1 MQRTMKKIYT
11 LAALA
16 MVAIVACNKE
26 IETSIEIL
34 PADKGEVSI
43 VAKAPAE
50 TKTIIDELQVKW
62 ATGDHIAVID
72 VDNGAHDFTLDD
84 GAGTTSGEFS
94 GSLSGKDAAGFAVY
108 PYTANSAFDG
118 SNLFV
123 DYPTTYA
130 YNAVTVPMYALE
142 GSPGEYDFDH
152 IGGAFKIQYTNVPDD
167 ASSFVFTA
175 TSDITGT
182 AAFDLS
188 DAVITSNNG
197 TEVTVTGLPDDD
209 ELTFFI
215 PVPAGSYSFSVKLLD
230 SGGDEIAGSG
240 KTVSSAKAVSVGHV
254 QPLRAIKV
262 KADGGDT
269 LWSENFEAYDASD
282 QPTESSAAVLW
293 GDKAGYAYSGTYC
306 KVYDSGTINGSKEL
320 LIPKSSRS
328 ETWVV
333 SNIPT
338 GHWDGMTLTYKSNQ
352 NINVT
357 SSDVTIGAASLV
369 DGTYTRAITEAD
381 GLASFS
387 LTFAMG
393 SDSNARIDDICLVAG
408 APLPGITV
416 TTGSATSIY
425 TAEGTTATLN
435 GTLALINGAVNAK
448 VSEAGFYYK
457 LTSDAGYTK
466 VTCGSAP
473 TSTTSFSY
481 NLTGLTKDSEYTY
494 YAYAKYDGGS
504 EVTGE
509 ASSKT
514 FTPTQSGGG
523 GANETMTFSSLY
535 NANTTLD
542 GTTIN
547 GTNFSVLF
555 NKRDGG
561 TATQY
566 YTNGTAV
573 RWYGGG
579 TLVISALGGKTI
591 TGIVLSFG
599 ATKGNAITASVG
611 SYDDGAADGTGTWSG
626 SASSVTFTQAGTT
639 GHDRIK
645 AITVTYTTN

>member
-1 MQRTMKKIYT
+1 MKKIYT

-34 PADKGEVSI
+34 PVDKGEVSI

-50 TKTIIDELQVKW
+50 TKTTIDGLQVKW

-84 GAGTTSGEFS
+84 GVGTTSGEFS
-94 GSLSGKDAAGFAVY
+94 GSLSGKEAAGFAVY

-118 SNLFV
+118 SNLYV

-142 GSPGEYDFDH
+142 VSPGEYDFDH
-152 IGGAFKIQYTNVPDD
+152 IGGAFQIQYTNVPDD

-209 ELTFFI
+209 ALTFFI

-230 SGGDEIAGSG
+230 SGDNVIAGSE
-240 KTVSSAKAVSVGHV
+240 KTVTSPKAVSVGHV
-254 QPLRAIKV
+254 VPLRAIKV
-262 KADGGDT
+262 KADKGET
-269 LWSENFEAYDASD
+269 LWSEDFGTYSANDVPGSGEGDGWAGATIDYSVTNGTSDTKIYAENLAGGTSPELLVGKSGGKFVATGVPTGNWTEFTLDYYCNKNIPIEVSIASSTVSDAEDLGSNHYRRSITI
-282 QPTESSAAVLW
+282 PSAASTM
-293 GDKAGYAYSGTYC
+293 D
-306 KVYDSGTINGSKEL
+306 
-320 LIPKSSRS
+320 
-328 ETWVV
+328 
-333 SNIPT
+333 
-338 GHWDGMTLTYKSNQ
+338 
-352 NINVT
+352 
-357 SSDVTIGAASLV
+357 
-369 DGTYTRAITEAD
+369 ITFN
-381 GLASFS
+381 SIS
-387 LTFAMG
+387 
-393 SDSNARIDDICLVAG
+393 SNARLDNILLVAG
-408 APLPGITV
+408 VPDPGITV
-416 TTGSATSIY
+416 TTGSATDIS

-435 GTLALINGAVNAK
+435 GTLALINGADNAK

-457 LTSDAGYTK
+457 LTSAAGFTK

-481 NLTGLTKDSEYTY
+481 NLTGLTKGSEYTY
-494 YAYAKYDGGS
+494 YAYAIYNSGS

-509 ASSKT
+509 ASAKT

-523 GANETMTFSSLY
+523 SANETMTFSSLY

-591 TGIVLSFG
+591 TSIVLSFG

-645 AITVTYTTN
+645 AITVTYIN